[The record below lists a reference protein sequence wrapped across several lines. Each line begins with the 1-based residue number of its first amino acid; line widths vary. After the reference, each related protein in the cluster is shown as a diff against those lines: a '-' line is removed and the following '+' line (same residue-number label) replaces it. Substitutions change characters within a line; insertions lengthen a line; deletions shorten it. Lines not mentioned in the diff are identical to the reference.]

1 MEPNLDPIDIAP
13 SQSHSAMAGPR
24 MPSKP
29 LTPPPAR
36 TEIPRRTL
44 DVPTPARRPGTDGAD
59 GKRLLVGRDISLSG
73 AITACDKLVVEG
85 RVEANLTDAG
95 SIEIADGGLFKG
107 NAEVDE
113 AEIGGAFEGGLV
125 VRKKLVIRST
135 GKVQG
140 TVRYGRIVIEAGGEV
155 TGTIEV
161 LQPEPAALALPT
173 SFRLPE
179 PGQE

>member
-1 MEPNLDPIDIAP
+1 MHLVRQELGEDAIIVSTQRAV
-13 SQSHSAMAGPR
+13 G
-24 MPSKP
+24 
-29 LTPPPAR
+29 
-36 TEIPRRTL
+36 
-44 DVPTPARRPGTDGAD
+44 
-59 GKRLLVGRDISLSG
+59 GKGVR
-73 AITACDKLVVEG
+73 ITAALEP
-85 RVEANLTDAG
+85 EDA
-95 SIEIADGGLFKG
+95 
-107 NAEVDE
+107 E